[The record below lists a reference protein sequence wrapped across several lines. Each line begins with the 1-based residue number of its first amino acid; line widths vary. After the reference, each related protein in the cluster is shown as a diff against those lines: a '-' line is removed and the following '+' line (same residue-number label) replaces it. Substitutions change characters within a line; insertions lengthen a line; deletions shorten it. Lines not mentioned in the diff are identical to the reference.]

1 MECDMQ
7 DGKTFEETYRS
18 QPFAELVR
26 LAMAL
31 GKAVG
36 RSRRSEKPLP
46 GQPAHA

>member
-1 MECDMQ
+1 MQ
-7 DGKTFEETYRS
+7 NGKTFEETYRS

-26 LAMAL
+26 LAVAL
-31 GKAVG
+31 GALFG